1 MEELREAVVLEHQEK
16 FKKPWKQRQRVP
28 DEMEMKAIKTMGAME
43 EGDAAFGAGAE
54 VNLDAAFTVDP
65 EGPMVVML

>member
-1 MEELREAVVLEHQEK
+1 
-16 FKKPWKQRQRVP
+16 
-28 DEMEMKAIKTMGAME
+28 MEMKAIKTMGAME
-43 EGDAAFGAGAE
+43 EGDAAFGVGVE